1 MNIKE
6 FLEINPVFLT
16 QIGGTFVAVCGA
28 LGLGKLLEKFVDRC
42 WKKADEKDEDHK
54 KVEELEAKFNEL
66 SEKMDK
72 ILDTL
77 ETMKDNDTKG
87 FKDDL
92 KLFECELANMQN
104 RALVKHKVSNSCMP
118 RYMELYSD
126 YCKLADET
134 EGCKASAE
142 ITLNHKRI
150 LKLVEDG
157 HVVDTLEEWYK

>member
-1 MNIKE
+1 MTLKE
-6 FLEINPVFLT
+6 ILEINPLLIT
-16 QIGGTFVAVCGA
+16 SIGAT
-28 LGLGKLLEKFVDRC
+28 LIGLGGRDLLISMYNRYC
-42 WKKADEKDEDHK
+42 KKADEKDEDHK
-54 KVEELEAKFNEL
+54 KVEELEAKFDEM

-72 ILDTL
+72 ILETL
-77 ETMKDNDTKG
+77 QTMKENDVKG

-104 RALVKHKVSNSCMP
+104 RALVHHKVSNSCMP

-157 HVVDTLEEWYK
+157 HVVDTLEEWFK